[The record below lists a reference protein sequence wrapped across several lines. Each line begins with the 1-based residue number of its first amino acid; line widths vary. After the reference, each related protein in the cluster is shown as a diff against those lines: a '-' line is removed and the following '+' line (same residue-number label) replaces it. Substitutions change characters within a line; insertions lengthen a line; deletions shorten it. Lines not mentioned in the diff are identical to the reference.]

1 MKFDNKTKNL
11 LTRYRQVVQ
20 KLSQANDELIEIE
33 KGLGLSTFTPLE
45 QWLLIGFGLGESTY
59 EEVERNFSTLAVIES
74 EMLAVVANEPT
85 KKAVKAKKKVARKM
99 IKKAPFSNSV
109 QYLGNT

>member
-1 MKFDNKTKNL
+1 MKFDNKVKDIL
-11 LTRYRQVVQ
+11 KKYRQTAQ
-20 KLSQANDELIEIE
+20 KLIETNDQLVEIE
-33 KGLGLSTFTPLE
+33 KELQLSTFTPLE
-45 QWLLIGFGLGESTY
+45 QWLLIGFALGETPY
-59 EEVERNFSTLAVIES
+59 DELERNFSTLAVIES